1 MIILLGSTGYIGQE
15 FKKQLEEMGEEVYCL
30 SRADYDYYDL
40 HTLREVIWRRE
51 ADFLINCAGFTG
63 KPNVDACED
72 QQDETRR
79 ANVSLVRIISQA
91 CKMNNIP
98 WGHVSSGCIYSG
110 TKGANGFTEEDMP
123 NFTFDSPPCSF
134 YSGTK
139 AEAEDFIKLE
149 SKDCYV
155 WRLRI
160 PFEEVEG
167 PRNYLTKLLNYH
179 MLLDANN
186 SISHKSDFV
195 KYCLA
200 LWQKKAD
207 FGIYNVVNTG
217 SITTKE
223 VTDMMNKILGIDKKF
238 LFFESERDMYDL
250 GAART
255 PRSNCVLDN
264 SKLRKALSPLRVRTT
279 KAALKET
286 LKQYKALEQ
295 DKDENG
301 ISKSFW
307 D

>member
-15 FKKQLEEMGEEVYCL
+15 FKRQLEEMGEKTFCI
-30 SRADYDYYDL
+30 SRHDYDYYDL
-40 HTLREVIWRRE
+40 HTLRQLITKNK

-63 KPNVDACED
+63 KPNVDAVED
-72 QQDETRR
+72 QQDEARR
-79 ANVSLVRIISQA
+79 ANVSLVRVIAQA
-91 CKMNNIP
+91 CKMTNTP

-110 TKGANGFTEEDMP
+110 TNGANGFTEDDYP

-139 AEAEDFIKLE
+139 AEAEEVIKE
-149 SKDCYV
+149 EAMDCYI

-160 PFEEVEG
+160 PFEEIEG
-167 PRNYLTKLLNYH
+167 PRNYLTKSLNYH

-200 LWQKKAD
+200 LWGKKAD

-223 VTDMMNKILGIDKKF
+223 VTNLMNEILGIDKEF
-238 LFFESERDMYDL
+238 VFFESEKDMYAL

-264 SKLRKALSPLRVRTT
+264 SKLRKALSPMKVRTT
-279 KAALKET
+279 KTALKQT
-286 LKQYKALEQ
+286 LEQYKALEQ
-295 DKDENG
+295 DKDDNG

>member
-15 FKKQLEEMGEEVYCL
+15 FKKQLEEMGEEVCCL
-30 SRADYDYYDL
+30 SRTDYDYYDL
-40 HTLREVIWRRE
+40 HTLREVICRRK
-51 ADFLINCAGFTG
+51 ASFLINCAGFTG
-63 KPNVDACED
+63 KPNVDAVED
-72 QQDETRR
+72 QQDEAVR
-79 ANVSLVRIISQA
+79 ANVSLVRVISQA
-91 CKMNNIP
+91 CKMNDIP
-98 WGHVSSGCIYSG
+98 WAHVSSGCIYSG

-139 AEAEDFIKLE
+139 AQAEEAIKKEAE
-149 SKDCYV
+149 DCYV

-160 PFEEVEG
+160 PFEEIDG
-167 PRNYLTKLLNYH
+167 PRNYLTKLLNYP
-179 MLLDANN
+179 MLLEANN

-200 LWQKKAD
+200 LWKKEAN

-217 SITTKE
+217 SITTRE
-223 VTDMMNKILGIDKKF
+223 VTDMMNKVLGIDKKF
-238 LFFESERDMYDL
+238 LFFESEKDMYAL

-264 SKLRKALSPLRVRTT
+264 SKLRKALSPMRVRTT
-279 KAALKET
+279 KTALKET

-295 DKDENG
+295 SRDGNG
-301 ISKSFW
+301 ILKSFW

>member
-1 MIILLGSTGYIGQE
+1 MVILLGSTGYIGQE
-15 FKKQLEEMGEEVYCL
+15 FKKQLEEKGVKTQCI
-30 SRADYDYYDL
+30 SRAYYDYYDL
-40 HTLREVIWRRE
+40 HTLREILDTKEVE
-51 ADFLINCAGFTG
+51 FLINCAGYTG

-72 QQDETRR
+72 NQEEAML
-79 ANVSLVRIISQA
+79 ANVTLAKTIAKA
-91 CKMNNIP
+91 CKMTNTP
-98 WGHVSSGCIYSG
+98 WGHVSSGCIYQG
-110 TKGANGFTEEDMP
+110 TKGAKGFTEDDMP
-123 NFTFDSPPCSF
+123 NFSFDSPPCSF

-139 AEAEDFIKLE
+139 TQGEEVIQQE
-149 SKDCYV
+149 GKDYYI

-160 PFEEVEG
+160 PFNGEDS
-167 PRNYLTKLLNYH
+167 PRNYLTKLMKYP

-200 LWQKKAD
+200 LWQQKAD

-217 SITTKE
+217 AITTKD
-223 VTDMMNKILGIDKKF
+223 VTAKINDILGINKSFKYF
-238 LFFESERDMYDL
+238 ASERDMYDL

-264 SKLRKALSPLRVRTT
+264 TKLIKALSPMKIRNSMTAI
-279 KAALKET
+279 KAS
-286 LKQYKALEQ
+286 LKQWKDTKQ

-301 ISKSFW
+301 IDKSFW